1 MKKKNNQEPKKRM
14 NVNVKLPLDPPA
26 FFPPQDPAGYGLILT
41 KGKTENGKATWDV
54 SGNTKEY
61 EEALKAAGGRPDS
74 RKKVW
79 SFHEDPKNELVN
91 RLLEIIEFNM
101 SATPDNW
108 RKLYYFTDMEQ
119 LGRLI
124 FINGVR
130 PGYEEYVL
138 PLDNPPDHGIHGFDT
153 GDPTDGTEAEFMKES
168 KDYVAAAL
176 AVTSYWLK
184 KPEEQWPKHFKE
196 IIEFLDSVEIRDKR
210 TTKPLASKIV
220 WKLWER
226 ESKVRGRKMGMVFPK
241 NLQRFRDTYARN
253 KTNPRIRDAKEIFK
267 QSGFNLTIDE
277 LLAHLP

>member
-1 MKKKNNQEPKKRM
+1 MK
-14 NVNVKLPLDPPA
+14 VNVKFPLAPPI
-26 FFPPQDPAGYGLILT
+26 FFPPQDPAGYGLIVT
-41 KGKTENGKATWDV
+41 KGKTKNGKATWDIA
-54 SGNTKEY
+54 GNTKEY
-61 EEALKAAGGRPDS
+61 EEALKALRGRPDS

-79 SFHEDPKNELVN
+79 SFHEDPKNKLVYK
-91 RLLEIIEFNM
+91 LPEIIEFNM
-101 SATPDNW
+101 SATPDTW
-108 RKLYYFTDMEQ
+108 RKLYYFTNMEQ

-124 FINGVR
+124 FINGIC
-130 PGYEEYVL
+130 PAYEEYVL
-138 PLDNPPDHGIHGFDT
+138 PLDNPPARGIHDFDT
-153 GDPTDGTEAEFMKES
+153 GDKTDGTEAEFMKES

-196 IIEFLDSVEIRDKR
+196 IIELLDSVEIGDKR
-210 TTKPLASKIV
+210 TMEPLASKIV
-220 WKLWER
+220 WKLWKR
-226 ESKVRGRKMGMVFPK
+226 KSKVRGGKLGMMFPK